1 MSNMIAY
8 LFGRL
13 LGAFLLS
20 LLLTGIWSLIYR
32 AIKKKPMPKFWLKLF
47 IIAVILTI
55 ISMVGVMNQQNM

>member
-1 MSNMIAY
+1 MTNMIAY

-20 LLLTGIWSLIYR
+20 FILTGIWSLIYR
-32 AIKKKPMPKFWLKLF
+32 IIKKNSMPKFWLKLF

-55 ISMVGVMNQQNM
+55 ISMVGAMNQQNM